1 MSLGKRSGVK
11 AKLSKLDAKASFL
24 STIRRRNKMEV
35 IKKITIVA
43 VLVASLVVIY
53 SFVSDAYEEKKKRER
68 EVKQIQ
74 ETIKMAIV
82 GKDAYEEEKR
92 KRKDKCEEAREKQED
107 LLITYFCDDLTFRE
121 KIIR

>member
-1 MSLGKRSGVK
+1 
-11 AKLSKLDAKASFL
+11 
-24 STIRRRNKMEV
+24 MEV
-35 IKKITIVA
+35 IKKIAIVA
-43 VLVASLVVIY
+43 VLVASLVFIY

>member
-1 MSLGKRSGVK
+1 MG
-11 AKLSKLDAKASFL
+11 
-24 STIRRRNKMEV
+24 V
-35 IKKITIVA
+35 IKKITIIA

-74 ETIKMAIV
+74 ETIKRAIV

-92 KRKDKCEEAREKQED
+92 ERKEQCEEAREKRDQPG
-107 LLITYFCDDLTFRE
+107 IRNWCDELSFRE
-121 KIIR
+121 KFWFPKKHSPTD